1 MQILFDLLPI
11 VLFFIAF
18 KFGGIY
24 VATGVAIAT
33 TFLQIA
39 YSWFKHKRVDTMLWV
54 SLGIVVVFGG
64 ATLIFHDENFIKWKP
79 TVLYG
84 VLGSSLILS
93 DLIFK
98 KNLIRLMME
107 KNISL
112 PATLWPK
119 LSWAWGLFFF
129 VMAAL
134 NLYIAFHFPTETWVN
149 FKLFGTMGLM
159 IAFLIAQGLVL
170 AKYVEE
176 KSSYDA

>member
-119 LSWAWGLFFF
+119 LSWAW
-129 VMAAL
+129 
-134 NLYIAFHFPTETWVN
+134 
-149 FKLFGTMGLM
+149 
-159 IAFLIAQGLVL
+159 
-170 AKYVEE
+170 
-176 KSSYDA
+176 